1 MTKKCDQRGSKPQN
15 LIYSKVTMAP
25 VFMHLLEEL
34 EDGKE
39 EGEWGG
45 VVPLNR
51 RPQGRSL
58 WVMDGQTP
66 TARCEAARL
75 DTAGNAP
82 GRRVVDVATIQGG
95 ALNAFFIYFCSQ
107 AELCSLHVWPDLLSL
122 HCCCALER
130 FQF

>member
-1 MTKKCDQRGSKPQN
+1 MGSSSAFKQE
-15 LIYSKVTMAP
+15 A
-25 VFMHLLEEL
+25 
-34 EDGKE
+34 
-39 EGEWGG
+39 
-45 VVPLNR
+45 
-51 RPQGRSL
+51 QGRSL

-66 TARCEAARL
+66 TARCEPARL